1 MSQKQFSKE
10 IAAHLWQY
18 VTVSTRNH
26 RLFPKQH
33 KGNVLFV
40 GYADITLIVGGV
52 EFLSLPGNSIKLM
65 GDQVHFDP
73 KQEKARDGSDRYFP
87 LWLPV
92 SAEARAVLT
101 ELIKADP
108 QIIEM
113 CHQAVA
119 QVTQPATS
127 ETATSGNPF
136 AG

>member
-1 MSQKQFSKE
+1 MGQPLNKE

-18 VTVSTRNH
+18 VQVSTRNH
-26 RLFPKQH
+26 RLYAKQH

-40 GYADITLIVGGV
+40 GYADLTLQIGGV
-52 EFLSLPGNSIKLM
+52 DFLSLPGTSIKLM
-65 GDQVHFDP
+65 GDQIHFDP

-108 QIIEM
+108 GIVEM
-113 CHQAVA
+113 VEQAVA
-119 QVTQPATS
+119 KVTHVAAPEATGS
-127 ETATSGNPF
+127 PNPF
-136 AG
+136 EG

>member
-1 MSQKQFSKE
+1 MGQPLNKE

-18 VTVSTRNH
+18 VQVSTRNH
-26 RLFPKQH
+26 RLYAKQH

-40 GYADITLIVGGV
+40 GYADLTLQIGGV
-52 EFLSLPGNSIKLM
+52 DFLSLPGTSIKLM
-65 GDQVHFDP
+65 GDQIHFDP

-108 QIIEM
+108 GIVEM
-113 CHQAVA
+113 VEQAVA
-119 QVTQPATS
+119 KVTQPGAPAVSTS
-127 ETATSGNPF
+127 PNPF
-136 AG
+136 EG